1 MSVWLRAISMASLE
15 VSSRGSIDKKY
26 HLGRSM
32 LFYFCRL
39 GSRCHVVRCVDFG
52 EEMVKLYIDGSS

>member
-1 MSVWLRAISMASLE
+1 MASLE

-26 HLGRSM
+26 HLGRRM